1 MMDLQ
6 DCFVNGMIRKSA
18 PDINKAKNS
27 IKIAE
32 RKIEEAKKISNAGV
46 FDLAL
51 VTAYT
56 AMFHAARALLFKDG
70 YKERSHFCL
79 CTYVKATYSGRIEA
93 KYLNELDILREQRHM
108 ALYGDENLVL
118 KDVEESEAESAI
130 KLAEGFLAVV
140 KKLIA

>member
-1 MMDLQ
+1 
-6 DCFVNGMIRKSA
+6 MIRKSA